1 MFVRAPI
8 RSERAAYP
16 TSYES
21 PRCCMAGLMPLKN
34 LAPNEI
40 LFQVGDLRD
49 CLYRIE
55 SGSVCIYEPHLNGS
69 RAVIDFAFPGD
80 LVGMGFLRKQ
90 TCTAR
95 AMVETR
101 IACLPIASM
110 DSLVAGKPRVE
121 AKLAQAIERE
131 FELHKSSLVEAG
143 RQNPIERVAALLV
156 GLSQVNDQEGRDKDV
171 IVAPSQCGA
180 VAGRLELSIDDL
192 ASTLSDLEALGLIE
206 ACPVPGATQGIR
218 IKDHDRLA
226 EIADGFCSAVLVN
239 GSSFGKAPI
248 AQRDNLN
255 QELEQS
261 PADIV

>member
-1 MFVRAPI
+1 
-8 RSERAAYP
+8 
-16 TSYES
+16 
-21 PRCCMAGLMPLKN
+21 MAGLMPLKN

-49 CLYRIE
+49 CLYRIV

-101 IACLPIASM
+101 IACLPLASM

-248 AQRDNLN
+248 DQRDNLN

>member
-1 MFVRAPI
+1 MSVRATI
-8 RSERAAYP
+8 RSERAACP
-16 TSYES
+16 TSVES
-21 PRCCMAGLMPLKN
+21 PCCCMAGPMLLKN
-34 LAPNEI
+34 LAANQI

-55 SGSVCIYEPHLNGS
+55 SGSVCIYEPHLNGG

-80 LVGMGFLRKQ
+80 LVGMGFLRNQ

-101 IACLPIASM
+101 IACLPLASM

-131 FELHKSSLVEAG
+131 FELHKSLLVEAG

-156 GLSQVNDQEGRDKDV
+156 GLSQVNSHEGRDRDV
-171 IVAPSQCGA
+171 IVAPSQCGP

-192 ASTLSDLEALGLIE
+192 AQTLLDLEALGLIE
-206 ACPVPGATQGIR
+206 ACPVPGSTQGIR

-226 EIADGFCSAVLVN
+226 EIADGFCSAGLVN
-239 GSSFGKAPI
+239 GRSVGKARR
-248 AQRDNLN
+248 AQRQSLN
-255 QELEQS
+255 QELEKV
-261 PADIV
+261 PAGIV